1 MYDICRYAQFVE
13 TFDQLTEKAARDA
26 QAQKEAYA
34 REMKRRQ
41 EVEAA
46 SNAAAY
52 EIQRQR
58 QARVARFCMR
68 SPCVAYLVVQR
79 AFTGLCRPQTTA
91 PAGTGRRGGC
101 SARAPRRR
109 LDPVRHMSHAAAYA
123 RHCIC
128 KALHIRR
135 CKCGVDGGV
144 VLVWAGTATCGARW
158 CSGAWRASAQVLAL
172 RWSWTRP

>member
-1 MYDICRYAQFVE
+1 VQRDYNVLCGICRYAQFVE

-58 QARVARFCMR
+58 QARVARFCTR
-68 SPCVAYLVVQR
+68 SLCLAY
-79 AFTGLCRPQTTA
+79 
-91 PAGTGRRGGC
+91 
-101 SARAPRRR
+101 S
-109 LDPVRHMSHAAAYA
+109 
-123 RHCIC
+123 
-128 KALHIRR
+128 
-135 CKCGVDGGV
+135 
-144 VLVWAGTATCGARW
+144 
-158 CSGAWRASAQVLAL
+158 
-172 RWSWTRP
+172 